1 MDHIQ
6 EMEEKI
12 NKFTMIIEELEPN
25 AGYQALLKFWAEE
38 VKGLDDTWQF
48 IPEEDGKRRM
58 EARATKMAYMHLFNI
73 LEYLKSDVVNT
84 RRIVTELKEK
94 NLSEL
99 SE

>member
-6 EMEEKI
+6 EMEDKI
-12 NKFTMIIEELEPN
+12 NKFTMIVEELEPN
-25 AGYQALLKFWAEE
+25 AGYQALLEFWKEE

-73 LEYLKSDVVNT
+73 LDYLKADITNT
-84 RRIVTELKEK
+84 RRIVSELKEK

-99 SE
+99 S